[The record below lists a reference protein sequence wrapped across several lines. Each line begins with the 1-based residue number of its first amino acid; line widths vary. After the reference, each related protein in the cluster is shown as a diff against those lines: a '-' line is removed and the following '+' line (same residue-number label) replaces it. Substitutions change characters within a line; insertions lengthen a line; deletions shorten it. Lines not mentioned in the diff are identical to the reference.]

1 MDAMN
6 PARRSLCIVSRD
18 PLQCSELVLSLQA
31 SLDPDD
37 EVEIVMDRR
46 RDRNVFQTSA
56 AEPDRG
62 LVDRRQNPQVDL
74 EVRTKGFA
82 IVPGAPMTARRL
94 TEPDDDRARFENIL
108 SFRRRREARP
118 RRVVGAAGAVMV
130 ALILSPPS
138 SSLSDRIPRMRP
150 LRRERRHSN
159 PRRSRLA
166 PSRLL
171 RPARLTRRS

>member
-6 PARRSLCIVSRD
+6 PARRSICIVSRD
-18 PLQCSELVLSLQA
+18 PLQCSDLVLSLQA

-74 EVRTKGFA
+74 EVRTKGFD
-82 IVPGAPMTARRL
+82 IVPGAPMTARGL
-94 TEPDDDRARFENIL
+94 KELDHDAAWVGNIVGL
-108 SFRRRREARP
+108 RRRRAGGG
-118 RRVVGAAGAVMV
+118 RV
-130 ALILSPPS
+130 
-138 SSLSDRIPRMRP
+138 MR
-150 LRRERRHSN
+150 
-159 PRRSRLA
+159 
-166 PSRLL
+166 
-171 RPARLTRRS
+171 